1 MRKIDNIIN
10 ETLNLTTPAQDIGE
24 DCELADFG
32 MSSIDFVKLI
42 IAIECEYGIDVDDE
56 FLLVEKLGTKKK
68 IKEYIE
74 SKNYGDSRF

>member
-1 MRKIDNIIN
+1 MIKIENIIN
-10 ETLNLTTPAQDIGE
+10 ENINLTTPAQDIGE

-32 MSSIDFVKLI
+32 MNSIDFVKLI

-56 FLLVEKLGTKKK
+56 YLLVEKLGTKKK

-74 SKNYGDSRF
+74 SKKYGDSRF